1 MAATHEEDEAVKKVV
16 VFGAGLVSRPLV
28 RYLLDRNFSVCVASR
43 TVSKAEKLIDGHPNG
58 EAATVD
64 AEDANAIR
72 GFVEKADLAISLLPA
87 PKHPVVA
94 RACLD
99 LGKHMVTTSY
109 VSPEMRALDKEAK
122 EKDLLLLNEI
132 GVDPGID
139 HMSAMQVIHA
149 EEARGAK
156 LVGFSSWC
164 GGLPAPEANDNPFG
178 YKFSWSPR
186 AVLVAARNPARY
198 LVDGELTEV
207 PGERLFADP
216 ATVQIP
222 DLGTFEGY
230 PNRDSVS
237 YLDTYGFDP
246 DQVVSM
252 FRGTLRNQGH
262 CQLYTQL
269 IELGLIEASP
279 EHDTAGLTRRAFME
293 KLMGGPPEQAIPA
306 KLGVSA
312 EDSPLSALEYIGLLA
327 DEPVG
332 HERISTLDLMAERM
346 AAALSYAPGERDM
359 LVMRHDLT
367 FAHGADGR
375 ERITAIMVDFGIP
388 GGDSSMARTVSL
400 PAAIGA
406 RMILEGEIKVRGVRI
421 PIEPNIYNPVLAELA
436 NMGIKFTES
445 RSPA

>member
-1 MAATHEEDEAVKKVV
+1 VKKVV

-28 RYLLDRNFSVCVASR
+28 RYLLDHGFAVSVASR

-58 EAATVD
+58 LAATVD
-64 AEDANAIR
+64 AGDEAAIR
-72 GFVEKADLAISLLPA
+72 GFVEQADLAISLLPA

-109 VSPEMRALDKEAK
+109 VSPEMRALDAEAK
-122 EKDLLLLNEI
+122 EKGLLLLNEI

-149 EEARGAK
+149 EQGRGGK
-156 LVGFSSWC
+156 LIGFSSWC

-198 LVDGELTEV
+198 LTAGQLTEV
-207 PGERLFADP
+207 PGEALFAAP
-216 ATVQIP
+216 ATVEIP
-222 DLGTFEGY
+222 ELGTFEGY

-237 YLDTYGFDP
+237 YLDTYGFDGQ
-246 DQVVSM
+246 QVVSM

-269 IELGLIEASP
+269 IALGLIEASP
-279 EHDTAGLTRRAFME
+279 EHDTAGLSRRAFMT
-293 KLMGGPPEQAIPA
+293 KLLGGPPEKTIPA
-306 KLGVSA
+306 KLGIPAA
-312 EDSPLSALEYIGLLA
+312 ESPIAALEYIGMLS
-327 DEPVG
+327 DDPVG

-346 AAALSYAPGERDM
+346 AAALSYRPGERDM

-367 FAHGADGR
+367 FEYAADRR

-388 GGDSSMARTVSL
+388 DGDSSMARTVSL

-406 RMILEGEIKVRGVRI
+406 RMVLEGQIQLRGVHI
-421 PIEPNIYNPVLAELA
+421 PIEPNIYNPVLDELVKL
-436 NMGIKFTES
+436 GIAFSES
-445 RSPA
+445 RSSL